1 MIIHLYGGF
10 GQQTPPPPTTTTT
23 TTTTPLKE
31 SLSAMPLEIIL
42 RAS

>member
-10 GQQTPPPPTTTTT
+10 GQQTPPPTT